1 MEPRS
6 PALQVDSLLSEPP
19 GKPEIL
25 LSTIFFI
32 LITLALSIILD
43 ERYTVSDEETNFADR
58 KAET

>member
-43 ERYTVSDEETNFADR
+43 ERYTVSDAETNFADR